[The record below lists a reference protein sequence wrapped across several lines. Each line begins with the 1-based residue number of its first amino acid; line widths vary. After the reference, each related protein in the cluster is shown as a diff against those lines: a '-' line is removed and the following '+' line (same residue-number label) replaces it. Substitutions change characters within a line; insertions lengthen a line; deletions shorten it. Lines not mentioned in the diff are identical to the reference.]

1 MKYII
6 ELDEGDSIKLIKDNV
21 EEDVD
26 LESLEVYMDQVKL
39 GDLEE
44 GDIIVAGYDSG
55 MSWISIVNYVDDDEY
70 FSFADFNYTGFN
82 DGQSVSFT
90 VASCSQDWV
99 RYASDK
105 EKQILFDAL
114 RDYSSRAWD
123 GSEIV
128 RWRAPIGQEYSYIDL
143 DNPDYICDCEE
154 IMDSLD
160 SFRWKA
166 GNYFPVGY
174 IKKKLSFSDT
184 FEEIRMLN
192 SKNED

>member
-6 ELDEGDSIKLIKDNV
+6 ELDEGDSLKLIKNNVEIEVDLKSLKVHADNV
-21 EEDVD
+21 
-26 LESLEVYMDQVKL
+26 KL
-39 GDLEE
+39 SDLEE
-44 GDIIVAGYDSG
+44 GDIIVVGYDDG
-55 MSWISIVNYVDDDEY
+55 MSWISIIDHVNDEEY
-70 FSFADFNYTGFN
+70 FSYADLNYTGFSN
-82 DGQSVSFT
+82 GQTISYGS
-90 VASCSQDWV
+90 SNCSQDWI
-99 RYASDK
+99 RYASEE
-105 EKQILFDAL
+105 EKQILFNAL